1 MNAPRWAPAESFI
14 FKCNDATKDILEM
27 TVWMYSLTDRTE
39 EQFGFVLL
47 PLVDLRGQGYTKK
60 HLLVKS
66 FENGQLQNTAVVCGI
81 EVMDHE
87 DAMNTKEDRIYEYE
101 AYRPFV
107 GWSHEHLRE
116 GSEPRFVLDHEYGD
130 HVLDREERKGKTFE
144 EVDPGIPFNFKVD
157 RDWVTTL
164 IHGGDEEVK
173 NLCTFTCARLT
184 RIHITQPPIRTFH
197 SRRAGITLILTMLQ
211 NGSTKIPLGFSIGER
226 P

>member
-1 MNAPRWAPAESFI
+1 
-14 FKCNDATKDILEM
+14 M

-130 HVLDREERKGKTFE
+130 HELDREERKGAASH
-144 EVDPGIPFNFKVD
+144 DGG
-157 RDWVTTL
+157 TL
-164 IHGGDEEVK
+164 SSLLSRAFVRA
-173 NLCTFTCARLT
+173 CQVPR
-184 RIHITQPPIRTFH
+184 
-197 SRRAGITLILTMLQ
+197 SRRRTT
-211 NGSTKIPLGFSIGER
+211 TCPL
-226 P
+226 